1 MTLHQL
7 KVFVKVAEMQSFTQA
22 AKALGLTQPSVSALV
37 QDLVA
42 ELRYKLFERRG
53 AKVFLTQE
61 GNVLLRRT
69 LEALAI
75 IEETKDE
82 IDEIHGLKKGRLA
95 IGACAIAGASFLPG
109 ALQSFKESHPGIDIG
124 LKIHRSNALEKML
137 GDGEF
142 DVAVLGCIPRSANLR
157 GMLYR
162 QEDVLVVAPPD
173 HPLNKKRTVPLP
185 LLARASLIAQQKGSL
200 VRGMVEEKFAEKKLP
215 FRPLLEI
222 DIDRGGWEA
231 IKASV
236 VSGLGIGFLCKQHI
250 ESDIKAG
257 RLKVLSVPGLD
268 LKRPVYI
275 AFRKDCQRFSAVEA
289 FVEFLRIYKKQ

>member
-22 AKALGLTQPSVSALV
+22 AKALRLTQPSVSALV

-53 AKVFLTQE
+53 AKVFLTKE
-61 GNVLLRRT
+61 GNILLRRT
-69 LEALAI
+69 QEALAI

-82 IDEIHGLKKGRLA
+82 IDEIHGLKKGKLS

-124 LKIHRSNALEKML
+124 LKIQRSIALEKML
-137 GDGEF
+137 VEGEF
-142 DVAVLGCIPRSANLR
+142 DVAILGCVPRSANLR
-157 GMLYR
+157 GILYKR
-162 QEDVLVVAPPD
+162 EDILVVAPPD
-173 HPLNKKRTVPLP
+173 HPLNRKRTVPLT
-185 LLARASLIAQQKGSL
+185 LLAKASLIAQQKGSL
-200 VRGMVEEKFAEKKLP
+200 VRDMVEEKFAEKGLR
-215 FRPLLEI
+215 FAPLLEI

-250 ESDIKAG
+250 ESDLKAG
-257 RLKVLSVPGLD
+257 RLKELRVPGLD

-275 AFRKDCQRFSAVEA
+275 AFRKNRQRFSAVEA
-289 FVEFLRIYKKQ
+289 FVEFVKDYRGQ

>member
-1 MTLHQL
+1 
-7 KVFVKVAEMQSFTQA
+7 
-22 AKALGLTQPSVSALV
+22 
-37 QDLVA
+37 
-42 ELRYKLFERRG
+42 
-53 AKVFLTQE
+53 
-61 GNVLLRRT
+61 
-69 LEALAI
+69 
-75 IEETKDE
+75 
-82 IDEIHGLKKGRLA
+82 
-95 IGACAIAGASFLPG
+95 
-109 ALQSFKESHPGIDIG
+109 
-124 LKIHRSNALEKML
+124 
-137 GDGEF
+137 
-142 DVAVLGCIPRSANLR
+142 
-157 GMLYR
+157 
-162 QEDVLVVAPPD
+162 
-173 HPLNKKRTVPLP
+173 
-185 LLARASLIAQQKGSL
+185 
-200 VRGMVEEKFAEKKLP
+200 MVEEKFAEKKLP

>member
-22 AKALGLTQPSVSALV
+22 AKALRLTQPSVSALV

-61 GNVLLRRT
+61 GTILLRRT
-69 LEALAI
+69 QEALAI

-82 IDEIHGLKKGRLA
+82 IDEIHGLKKGRLS

-109 ALQSFKESHPGIDIG
+109 ALQSFKESHPGIDVG
-124 LKIHRSNALEKML
+124 LKIHRSIALEKML
-137 GDGEF
+137 VEGEF
-142 DVAVLGCIPRSANLR
+142 DVAILGCIPRSANIR
-157 GMLYR
+157 GVLYK
-162 QEDVLVVAPPD
+162 QEDILVVAPPD
-173 HPLNKKRTVPLP
+173 HPLNRKRTVPLP
-185 LLARASLIAQQKGSL
+185 LLAKASLIAQQKGSL
-200 VRGMVEEKFAEKKLP
+200 VREMVEEKFAEKGLR
-215 FRPLLEI
+215 FAPLLEI

-250 ESDIKAG
+250 ESDVTAG
-257 RLKVLSVPGLD
+257 RLTVLHVPGLE
-268 LKRPVYI
+268 LKRPIYI
-275 AFRKDCQRFSAVEA
+275 AFRKNRQRFSAVEA
-289 FVEFLRIYKKQ
+289 FVEFVKEYRGQ

>member
-22 AKALGLTQPSVSALV
+22 AKALRLTQPSVSALV

-53 AKVFLTQE
+53 MKIFLTQE
-61 GNVLLRRT
+61 GNILLRRT
-69 LEALAI
+69 QEALAI

-82 IDEIHGLKKGRLA
+82 IDEIHGLKKGRLS

-109 ALQSFKESHPGIDIG
+109 ALQSFKESHPGIEVG
-124 LKIHRSNALEKML
+124 LKIHRSKTLEKML
-137 GDGEF
+137 VDGEF
-142 DVAVLGCIPRSANLR
+142 DVALLGCAPRSPNLR
-157 GMLYR
+157 GLLYKL
-162 QEDVLVVAPPD
+162 EDILVVAPTC
-173 HPLNKKRTVPLP
+173 HPFSKKRTVPFP
-185 LLARASLIAQQKGSL
+185 LLAEAPLIAQQKGSL
-200 VRGMVEEKFAEKKLP
+200 VRDMVEDKFTQKG
-215 FRPLLEI
+215 FRFTPRLEI
-222 DIDRGGWEA
+222 NTDRGGWEA

-236 VSGLGIGFLCKQHI
+236 VSGLGIGFLCKRHI

-257 RLKVLSVPGLD
+257 RLKVLRVPGLD

-275 AFRKDCQRFSAVEA
+275 AFRKNRQRFSATQA
-289 FVEFLRIYKKQ
+289 FVEFLKNYQEH